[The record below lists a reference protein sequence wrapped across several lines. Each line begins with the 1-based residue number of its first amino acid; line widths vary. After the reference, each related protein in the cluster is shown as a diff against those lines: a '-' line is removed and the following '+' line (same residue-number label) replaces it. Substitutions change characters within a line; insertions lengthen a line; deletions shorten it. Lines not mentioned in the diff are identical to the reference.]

1 MSLRT
6 LPPEW
11 RDWVRENVARGCV
24 AETML
29 PMLVEGGFAPALA
42 QAALDEA
49 FSGRALPEPAPV
61 PRPGPRLDDGNML
74 DAGDRRVRV
83 LSVLESPCVVHFGG
97 LLSGDE
103 CDALVSLAEG
113 RMEPSIVV
121 DDHAGAFVP
130 HADRT
135 SAGACFQRSEFPLVA
150 TLEQRIAALLHWPVS
165 HGEGLQVLRY
175 ALGAEYKAH
184 FDFFDP
190 DKPGSAVHLAEGG
203 QRVGTLVMYLGD
215 VEAGGGT
222 RFPRLGFEVRPAK
235 GDAVFFTDVDPQG
248 RVDPRTL
255 HAGLP
260 VVRGHKVIATKW
272 LRQHVHGS

>member
-11 RDWVRENVARGCV
+11 RDWVHENVRRGCV

-29 PMLVEGGFAPALA
+29 PMLLQGGFAPALA

-49 FSGRALPEPAPV
+49 FGGHALPEPAPV
-61 PRPGPRLDDGNML
+61 PRPGPRLEDGNTL
-74 DAGDRRVRV
+74 DAGDRGVRV
-83 LSVLESPCVVHFGG
+83 LSLLESPRVVHFGG

-103 CDALVSLAEG
+103 CDALVALAEG
-113 RMEPSIVV
+113 RLEPSTVV
-121 DDHAGAFVP
+121 DDVAGAFVT

-135 SAGACFQRSEFPLVA
+135 SAGACFQRGEFALVA
-150 TLEQRIAALLHWPVS
+150 TLERRIAALLHWPVD

-175 ALGAEYKAH
+175 APGAEYKAH

-190 DKPGSAVHLAEGG
+190 DKPGSAIHLAEGG
-203 QRVGTLVMYLGD
+203 QRVGTLVMYLCD

-222 RFPRLGFEVRPAK
+222 GFPRLGFEVRPAK
-235 GDAVFFTDVDPQG
+235 GDAVFFTDVDAQG

-260 VVRGHKVIATKW
+260 VLRGHKVIATKW
-272 LRQHVHGS
+272 LRQRQHGG